1 MSSIKGGSGTEVR
14 KEEGVD
20 GNSISLFFIS
30 LRVFFFSFLGSSFA
44 LWCCCCCCRPLSFSF
59 PLCLSLSRARVE
71 KNNNSITNSGSTRR
85 KSRELSFFFFFH
97 SQKLSFFFPST
108 LKSHVWSNKER
119 GRNVSKK
126 DKTVIL
132 LISFY
137 CLTFLVQRGGGVQ
150 RDADEAGSGRRGGQ
164 TER

>member
-1 MSSIKGGSGTEVR
+1 MGTR
-14 KEEGVD
+14 FPFFL
-20 GNSISLFFIS
+20 SLFG
-30 LRVFFFSFLGSSFA
+30 FFFSRFSVRRL
-44 LWCCCCCCRPLSFSF
+44 LSGAAAAAAA
-59 PLCLSLSRARVE
+59 LCLSRSLSASRSHALVSKKITTPSPTVDQRAEKVE
-71 KNNNSITNSGSTRR
+71 SF
-85 KSRELSFFFFFH
+85 LFFFFFH